1 MVEAEK
7 ILNKNE
13 CYEIQGAVFEVYKE
27 IGAGFLESVYQE
39 CLEVE
44 LGIRGIAFRSQYEMQ
59 SAYKNFQLNS
69 YFKADI
75 LGYESIMVELKSCK
89 VIEPNHRAQIINYL
103 KATRLGLGLLVN
115 FSSYPK
121 VEIERIIV

>member
-7 ILNKNE
+7 ILYKNE

-44 LGIRGIAFRSQYEMQ
+44 LGIRGIAF
-59 SAYKNFQLNS
+59 
-69 YFKADI
+69 
-75 LGYESIMVELKSCK
+75 
-89 VIEPNHRAQIINYL
+89 
-103 KATRLGLGLLVN
+103 
-115 FSSYPK
+115 
-121 VEIERIIV
+121 